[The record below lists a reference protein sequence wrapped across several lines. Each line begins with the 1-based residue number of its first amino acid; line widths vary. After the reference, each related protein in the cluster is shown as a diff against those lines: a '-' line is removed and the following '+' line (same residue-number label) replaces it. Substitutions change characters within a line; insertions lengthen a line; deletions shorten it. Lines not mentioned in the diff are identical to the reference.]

1 MHSALSR
8 PRWRISR
15 FAACPL
21 RAIALAVF
29 WLAALS
35 LMPPRSA
42 PAEENSASPEREA
55 SFAPNAAYRLGP
67 GDVIDITVFEV
78 EELSRPAA
86 ISPDGTVALPLI
98 GVVKLGG
105 LTTRQAAAYLCRLY
119 NQNLL
124 RNPQISVSVK
134 EYHSQPVSVLG
145 GVVRPGIYQ
154 LRGPRRLSDLLA
166 LAQGLAPDA
175 GDEIVVE
182 RPPSNGPQETLRVPA
197 RGLLRHQ
204 GQPENNPWV
213 EGGDTIRV
221 AKAGLVYVVGEVG
234 RAGGFPIKDQEPVT
248 VLKALSLAE
257 GLRREAAPQR
267 ARIIR
272 QRDSARQETPIRLRD
287 ILEGRAPDVPLDPG
301 DILFVPN
308 SQARTVMGRAAEA
321 AIQTAT
327 GVVIWR
333 R

>member
-1 MHSALSR
+1 SPR
-8 PRWRISR
+8 P
-15 FAACPL
+15 
-21 RAIALAVF
+21 
-29 WLAALS
+29 
-35 LMPPRSA
+35 A
-42 PAEENSASPEREA
+42 PAAERSVSPEREEG
-55 SFAPNAAYRLGP
+55 FAPNGAYRLGP

-86 ISPDGTVALPLI
+86 VSPDGTVALPLI
-98 GVVKLGG
+98 GVVKLAG
-105 LTTRQAAAYLCRLY
+105 LTTREAAARLCQLY
-119 NQNLL
+119 GKNLL

-145 GVVRPGIYQ
+145 AVMRPGIYQ

-166 LAQGLAPDA
+166 LAEGLAPDA

-182 RPPSNGPQETLRVPA
+182 RAMGASPPATLHVPA
-197 RGLLRHQ
+197 RGLLHEPGQ
-204 GQPENNPWV
+204 GENNPWV

-221 AKAGLVYVVGEVG
+221 AQAGLVYVVGEVG
-234 RAGGFPIKDQEPVT
+234 RPGGFPIKNQEPVT

-272 QRDSARQETPIRLRD
+272 QRDSARQETPVRLRD